1 MPRVKG
7 ERKKKGYKKLNIFIG
22 AKPFRQGLLSGL
34 YLFEELDSGDGFY
47 QKALRQFHFLLVFQ
61 FF

>member
-47 QKALRQFHFLLVFQ
+47 Q
-61 FF
+61 